1 MKRLLISL
9 GLLFPMALSAAPG
22 WAAVRAGS
30 PDALLSHADQRH
42 QEQAVQ
48 NALEFNKTGQA
59 TIWEN
64 PQTGHRGRVT
74 PTLTYRN
81 SAGQD
86 CRKFDR
92 ALTIDGKQALGWGT
106 RCRTP
111 AGVWSQPFAPR
122 RVYAYRPYPYYQ
134 PYPYYYRPYP
144 YYWPV
149 SFHLFYGFGGHHH
162 HGHRRHWHRRRH

>member
-1 MKRLLISL
+1 MKRLLISFAV
-9 GLLFPMALSAAPG
+9 LFPLALSLASAQ
-22 WAAVRAGS
+22 AAVPVAA
-30 PDALLSHADQRH
+30 PDALLSAADRQD

-59 TIWEN
+59 AIWEN
-64 PQTGHRGRVT
+64 PQTGHSGRVT

-92 ALTIDGKQALGWGT
+92 EMNIDGKLAQGWGT

-111 AGVWSQPFAPR
+111 AGVWARPFATYPA
-122 RVYAYRPYPYYQ
+122 YAYR

-144 YYWPV
+144 YPYYYPYPYWPV
-149 SFHLFYGFGGHHH
+149 SFHLFYGFGGHRHH
-162 HGHRRHWHRRRH
+162 HYRRWHHRRH

>member
-1 MKRLLISL
+1 MKRLLISFA
-9 GLLFPMALSAAPG
+9 LLSFLVPAAAPG
-22 WAAVRAGS
+22 HAAVTTGS
-30 PDALLSHADQRH
+30 PDALLSPADLRQ

-59 TIWEN
+59 TMWEN

-86 CRKFDR
+86 CRKYDR
-92 ALTIDGKQALGWGT
+92 LLTIDGKLAQGWGT

-111 AGVWSQPFAPR
+111 AGVWLRPFAPR
-122 RVYAYRPYPYYQ
+122 PVYYAYRPYPYYYE

-162 HGHRRHWHRRRH
+162 HRHYRHRH